1 MNLFQSTNLFRSAI
15 KVLAFF
21 ITNLRTVLTED
32 VIVYQ
37 LDNPLI
43 GLKGLWALPLL
54 LQEIWAIAETKTQIE
69 AGVPGSTVSSH
80 FSHEAKAPK

>member
-21 ITNLRTVLTED
+21 ITNLRTVFTED

-43 GLKGLWALPLL
+43 GLKGL
-54 LQEIWAIAETKTQIE
+54 
-69 AGVPGSTVSSH
+69 
-80 FSHEAKAPK
+80 